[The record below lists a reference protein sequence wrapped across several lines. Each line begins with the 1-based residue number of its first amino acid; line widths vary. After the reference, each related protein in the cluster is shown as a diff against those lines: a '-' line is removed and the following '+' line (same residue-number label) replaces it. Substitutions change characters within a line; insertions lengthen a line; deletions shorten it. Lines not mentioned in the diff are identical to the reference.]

1 MPGHYSRN
9 CRPGFGTI
17 AQMVVIYRVLSVL
30 MTAAPRCLCH
40 LPFCHLLAGRN
51 LLYSGVIIL
60 AEKRIL
66 SDVSFEACNMGAHC
80 FAGGRAEPACRRR
93 PPGARADR
101 PRCAAPRPVRPPPPP
116 PAAAPRA

>member
-1 MPGHYSRN
+1 MVLVPLDRN
-9 CRPGFGTI
+9 ARSLLTKLSARFGTI

-51 LLYSGVIIL
+51 LLYSGVIML

-80 FAGGRAEPACRRR
+80 FAGGRAVAGFYGRQNRLVTAQRLVES
-93 PPGARADR
+93 
-101 PRCAAPRPVRPPPPP
+101 
-116 PAAAPRA
+116 